1 MGRMTQLAALAALL
15 AMMTAMQSPQTEAK
29 NNTGAVIGGI
39 IAGAAVGAVIS
50 SEMKHPKAVYVPAPP
65 PRPPSPQSFSPK
77 KGVICYPVQRACYN
91 DRGAYSAN
99 WTWKIYAK

>member
-1 MGRMTQLAALAALL
+1 MDRMTHLVAFAALFAAM
-15 AMMTAMQSPQTEAK
+15 AAIPAPEGAAK

-39 IAGAAVGAVIS
+39 IAGAAVAAVIS
-50 SEMKHPKAVYVPAPP
+50 SEMKHPKTVYVPASP
-65 PRPPSPQSFSPK
+65 PPSPQSFSPK
-77 KGVICYPVQRACYN
+77 MGVICYPVQRACYN

>member
-1 MGRMTQLAALAALL
+1 MSRMTHLAALAALFA
-15 AMMTAMQSPQTEAK
+15 AMAAMPAPQAAAK
-29 NNTGAVIGGI
+29 NNTGAIIGGI
-39 IAGAAVGAVIS
+39 IAGAAVGA
-50 SEMKHPKAVYVPAPP
+50 SEMKHPKTVYVPARPP
-65 PRPPSPQSFSPK
+65 KPPSPQSFSPK